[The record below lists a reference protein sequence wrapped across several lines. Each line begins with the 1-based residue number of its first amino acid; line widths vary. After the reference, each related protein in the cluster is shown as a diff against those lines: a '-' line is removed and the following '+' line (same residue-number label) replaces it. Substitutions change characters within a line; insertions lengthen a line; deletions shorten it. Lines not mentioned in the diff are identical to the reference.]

1 MSSTE
6 TNSVCEPIIFSSDG
20 FCLSGT
26 LHLPPGVCKPPVVVG
41 SHGLLS
47 TGDSPKQV
55 ALAQKCNQCGMAFFR
70 FDHRGCGQSE
80 GIFNEVT
87 SLENRCNDLINAIR
101 MLRSRKDIG
110 AQVGLFGSSM
120 GGATCLTAATMIDVG
135 PLVTVAAPVRIS
147 LTGRET
153 ELTALPGS
161 EAIPM
166 NLEFDISDKL
176 SQVRHIL
183 MFHGDA
189 DEVVP
194 VSDVIEIYEK
204 AGRPKRRIVQKHG
217 DHLMSNIRHQE
228 SFVRESVLWFKTGF
242 GRRNMQGGHF
252 MPTLQ
257 SMGDMTC
264 NWKIYG
270 KTETW

>member
-6 TNSVCEPIIFSSDG
+6 TTSINEPIIFSSEG
-20 FCLSGT
+20 FRLKGM
-26 LHLPPGVCKPPVVVG
+26 LHLPVGVRRPPVVVG
-41 SHGLLS
+41 SHGLLA
-47 TGDSPKQV
+47 TGDSPKQI
-55 ALAQKCNQCGMAFFR
+55 ALAQKCSQCGMAFFR

-87 SLENRCNDLINAIR
+87 SLKNRCNDLINAVAV
-101 MLRSRKDIG
+101 LRSRNDLG

-120 GGATCLTAATMIDVG
+120 GGATCLSAAAVIDAG
-135 PLVTVAAPVRIS
+135 PIVTVAAPVRIC
-147 LTGRET
+147 LAGREK
-153 ELTALPGS
+153 EMAALPGH

-166 NLEFDISDKL
+166 SLEFDISDRL

-194 VSDVIEIYEK
+194 VSDAREIYEK
-204 AGRPKRRIVQKHG
+204 AGRPKRRIIQKQG

-242 GRRNMQGGHF
+242 GRRFSAGASARACPVREN
-252 MPTLQ
+252 L
-257 SMGDMTC
+257 
-264 NWKIYG
+264 
-270 KTETW
+270 